1 MKMPFPYELYPKA
14 KETHCLNLP
23 EISVSRPPFPGSIR
37 TVDGCFWG
45 ERNNNSYVSN
55 SITYNYRVG
64 STSKAKNY
72 RYGEA
77 FKEKT
82 TRSEGIS
89 CNSYANCYIG
99 CSCASGWTQGTA
111 PSSGEYVWA
120 TDNRYTGV
128 NSLSVGSG
136 LNASG
141 TIDAQSASSGISA
154 SGLSADSG
162 AGISAKSSGSG
173 NYSVSTMGTSGGMT
187 CYKKACPDGY
197 YLDAPNSTYF
207 EYTTSTGPIE
217 LTCYKA
223 TGCKDGYATTGIGSA
238 VASYHGFSCYE
249 VPFDCKGWAE
259 ANGKASGIVWSSYT
273 TSSTYM
279 GNMKGPATL
288 ANEFPECAN
297 YETPTVTFTER
308 VSISNATVDSVNLK
322 FTSSDRM
329 ETCSFEKHHC
339 CDGRPSGCTSG
350 MPDCSDTDMA
360 SQRGCCPVGGN
371 CYWGNNAV
379 VSGTLVLRNTNIST
393 NNTSYGVSTAYSQ
406 YSGGTIELQGN
417 VTVNGVLSTE
427 GSDGINGYSI
437 HKGHLK
443 VTSGNNFVKKFRVYG
458 GYNSGATGTISAGA
472 GLKTD
477 DLYAYNLFSN
487 GQGWNIQCS
496 MFVYGALK
504 LTGEYSPTNGC
515 TVIYNGGYF
524 EASSLKSYSSSGGTY
539 EGKIVW
545 NSGAQVQINGTCR
558 KATSGGDVTVR
569 GNDRITTNPVSGG
582 SCSKADFITKL

>member
-1 MKMPFPYELYPKA
+1 MPFPYELYPKA

-45 ERNNNSYVSN
+45 ERDNNSYVSN

-64 STSKAKNY
+64 STPKAKNY

-162 AGISAKSSGSG
+162 SGISAKSSGSG

-197 YLDAPNSTYF
+197 YLDAPNSTAF
-207 EYTTSTGPIE
+207 KSTSTTGAAG

-223 TGCKDGYATTGIGSA
+223 TGCKDGYTSTGKGEKYSWHGMNCNRETT
-238 VASYHGFSCYE
+238 YYLCRT
-249 VPFDCKGWAE
+249 
-259 ANGKASGIVWSSYT
+259 SYT
-273 TSSTYM
+273 QTALQKESSSSLECPANTIVVGRYH
-279 GNMKGPATL
+279 KGDENKNSQL
-288 ANEFPECAN
+288 RCG
-297 YETPTVTFTER
+297 TFSAYYSENGD
-308 VSISNATVDSVNLK
+308 VG
-322 FTSSDRM
+322 
-329 ETCSFEKHHC
+329 TCSGE
-339 CDGRPSGCTSG
+339 
-350 MPDCSDTDMA
+350 
-360 SQRGCCPVGGN
+360 
-371 CYWGNNAV
+371 
-379 VSGTLVLRNTNIST
+379 
-393 NNTSYGVSTAYSQ
+393 
-406 YSGGTIELQGN
+406 
-417 VTVNGVLSTE
+417 
-427 GSDGINGYSI
+427 
-437 HKGHLK
+437 
-443 VTSGNNFVKKFRVYG
+443 RVYG
-458 GYNSGATGTISAGA
+458 VTITVEDAYWDEWKNERNGYFQAPYGYVIVGRAHSGDENGQTRYKYG
-472 GLKTD
+472 KV
-477 DLYAYNLFSN
+477 YVSN
-487 GQGWNIQCS
+487 GTTKKAVLMYDLVIEGPFKESNGANGYGW
-496 MFVYGALK
+496 AAK
-504 LTGEYSPTNGC
+504 
-515 TVIYNGGYF
+515 NGGYMMVGRQHTGD
-524 EASSLKSYSSSGGTY
+524 E
-539 EGKIVW
+539 
-545 NSGAQVQINGTCR
+545 NGDTR
-558 KATSGGDVTVR
+558 VYYKRAKVD
-569 GNDRITTNPVSGG
+569 
-582 SCSKADFITKL
+582 LY

>member
-1 MKMPFPYELYPKA
+1 MS
-14 KETHCLNLP
+14 H
-23 EISVSRPPFPGSIR
+23 
-37 TVDGCFWG
+37 
-45 ERNNNSYVSN
+45 NNSYVSN

-64 STSKAKNY
+64 STPKAKNY

-273 TSSTYM
+273 TDTTYLS
-279 GNMKGPATL
+279 GNLKGPATL
-288 ANEFPECAN
+288 AGEFPECAN
-297 YETPTVTFTER
+297 YETPTVTFTR
-308 VSISNATVDSVNLK
+308 KVSMYSATVDSVNLV
-322 FTSSDRM
+322 FNVPDSNACGEDEYPE
-329 ETCSFEKHHC
+329 ETGC
-339 CDGRPSGCTSG
+339 CVPSGNWNNCG
-350 MPDCSDTDMA
+350 NFVDA
-360 SQRGCCPVGGN
+360 S
-371 CYWGNNAV
+371 
-379 VSGTLVLRNTNIST
+379 VSGTLTLKNTTIK
-393 NNTSYGVSTAYSQ
+393 TSRTYGISTAYSK
-406 YSGGTIELQGN
+406 YSGGTIDLQGN
-417 VTVNGVLSTE
+417 VTVNGTLSTE
-427 GSDGINGYSI
+427 NYAEDGASVN
-437 HKGHLK
+437 KGTLK

-524 EASSLKSYSSSGGTY
+524 EASSLKSYSSSVGTY

-558 KATSGGDVTVR
+558 KATSGGDVTVK

>member
-1 MKMPFPYELYPKA
+1 MPFPYELYPKA

-64 STSKAKNY
+64 STPKAKNY

-187 CYKKACPDGY
+187 CYKKACPSGY
-197 YLDAPNSTYF
+197 ILTAPSPSYAF
-207 EYTTSTGPIE
+207 KYT
-217 LTCYKA
+217 
-223 TGCKDGYATTGIGSA
+223 
-238 VASYHGFSCYE
+238 
-249 VPFDCKGWAE
+249 
-259 ANGKASGIVWSSYT
+259 
-273 TSSTYM
+273 
-279 GNMKGPATL
+279 
-288 ANEFPECAN
+288 
-297 YETPTVTFTER
+297 
-308 VSISNATVDSVNLK
+308 
-322 FTSSDRM
+322 
-329 ETCSFEKHHC
+329 
-339 CDGRPSGCTSG
+339 
-350 MPDCSDTDMA
+350 
-360 SQRGCCPVGGN
+360 
-371 CYWGNNAV
+371 
-379 VSGTLVLRNTNIST
+379 
-393 NNTSYGVSTAYSQ
+393 
-406 YSGGTIELQGN
+406 
-417 VTVNGVLSTE
+417 
-427 GSDGINGYSI
+427 
-437 HKGHLK
+437 
-443 VTSGNNFVKKFRVYG
+443 
-458 GYNSGATGTISAGA
+458 
-472 GLKTD
+472 
-477 DLYAYNLFSN
+477 
-487 GQGWNIQCS
+487 
-496 MFVYGALK
+496 
-504 LTGEYSPTNGC
+504 
-515 TVIYNGGYF
+515 
-524 EASSLKSYSSSGGTY
+524 
-539 EGKIVW
+539 
-545 NSGAQVQINGTCR
+545 
-558 KATSGGDVTVR
+558 
-569 GNDRITTNPVSGG
+569 
-582 SCSKADFITKL
+582 

>member
-1 MKMPFPYELYPKA
+1 MPFPYELYPKA

-37 TVDGCFWG
+37 TADGCLWG
-45 ERNNNSYVSN
+45 WRDNNSYVSN

-72 RYGEA
+72 IYGEA

-207 EYTTSTGPIE
+207 EYTTSTGTID
-217 LTCYKA
+217 LQCYKA
-223 TGCKDGYATTGIGSA
+223 TGCADG
-238 VASYHGFSCYE
+238 
-249 VPFDCKGWAE
+249 
-259 ANGKASGIVWSSYT
+259 
-273 TSSTYM
+273 
-279 GNMKGPATL
+279 
-288 ANEFPECAN
+288 
-297 YETPTVTFTER
+297 
-308 VSISNATVDSVNLK
+308 
-322 FTSSDRM
+322 
-329 ETCSFEKHHC
+329 
-339 CDGRPSGCTSG
+339 
-350 MPDCSDTDMA
+350 
-360 SQRGCCPVGGN
+360 
-371 CYWGNNAV
+371 
-379 VSGTLVLRNTNIST
+379 
-393 NNTSYGVSTAYSQ
+393 
-406 YSGGTIELQGN
+406 
-417 VTVNGVLSTE
+417 
-427 GSDGINGYSI
+427 
-437 HKGHLK
+437 
-443 VTSGNNFVKKFRVYG
+443 
-458 GYNSGATGTISAGA
+458 
-472 GLKTD
+472 
-477 DLYAYNLFSN
+477 
-487 GQGWNIQCS
+487 
-496 MFVYGALK
+496 
-504 LTGEYSPTNGC
+504 
-515 TVIYNGGYF
+515 
-524 EASSLKSYSSSGGTY
+524 YSSSGTGAGGIYHGTVCKKDECKPSCTDENNCY
-539 EGKIVW
+539 YGSHTVSDGCGGTCTKCYPACRVGYFYDFSMADCFVRPAVIIRDPGNPNCAKCECD
-545 NSGAQVQINGTCR
+545 NSDCRYPNGTQCEC
-558 KATSGGDVTVR
+558 AY
-569 GNDRITTNPVSGG
+569 I
-582 SCSKADFITKL
+582 

>member
-37 TVDGCFWG
+37 TADGCFWG
-45 ERNNNSYVSN
+45 ERDNNSYVS
-55 SITYNYRVG
+55 THKTDKVCTADGKCYNYNDVFVDEVDPG
-64 STSKAKNY
+64 YSNTCGQTCYVAC
-72 RYGEA
+72 
-77 FKEKT
+77 
-82 TRSEGIS
+82 S
-89 CNSYANCYIG
+89 CNTSNGWYSSCQGSDCFSVTDTRYAGQPNAASASRSI
-99 CSCASGWTQGTA
+99 SDVASISASGA
-111 PSSGEYVWA
+111 
-120 TDNRYTGV
+120 N
-128 NSLSVGSG
+128 
-136 LNASG
+136 
-141 TIDAQSASSGISA
+141 SGISA

-207 EYTTSTGPIE
+207 EYTTSTGPVE

-427 GSDGINGYSI
+427 GYDGINGYSI

-477 DLYAYNLFSN
+477 NLYAYNLFSN

>member
-1 MKMPFPYELYPKA
+1 M
-14 KETHCLNLP
+14 
-23 EISVSRPPFPGSIR
+23 
-37 TVDGCFWG
+37 
-45 ERNNNSYVSN
+45 
-55 SITYNYRVG
+55 
-64 STSKAKNY
+64 
-72 RYGEA
+72 
-77 FKEKT
+77 
-82 TRSEGIS
+82 
-89 CNSYANCYIG
+89 
-99 CSCASGWTQGTA
+99 
-111 PSSGEYVWA
+111 
-120 TDNRYTGV
+120 

-136 LNASG
+136 FNASG

-207 EYTTSTGPIE
+207 EYTTSTGPVE

-308 VSISNATVDSVNLK
+308 VSISNATVDSVNLN

-406 YSGGTIELQGN
+406 YNGGTIELQGN

>member
-1 MKMPFPYELYPKA
+1 M
-14 KETHCLNLP
+14 
-23 EISVSRPPFPGSIR
+23 
-37 TVDGCFWG
+37 GCFWG

-64 STSKAKNY
+64 STLKAKNY

-207 EYTTSTGPIE
+207 EYTTSTGPVE

-524 EASSLKSYSSSGGTY
+524 EASSLKSYSSSVGTY

>member
-1 MKMPFPYELYPKA
+1 M
-14 KETHCLNLP
+14 
-23 EISVSRPPFPGSIR
+23 
-37 TVDGCFWG
+37 
-45 ERNNNSYVSN
+45 
-55 SITYNYRVG
+55 
-64 STSKAKNY
+64 
-72 RYGEA
+72 
-77 FKEKT
+77 
-82 TRSEGIS
+82 
-89 CNSYANCYIG
+89 
-99 CSCASGWTQGTA
+99 
-111 PSSGEYVWA
+111 
-120 TDNRYTGV
+120 
-128 NSLSVGSG
+128 NSLSVGNG

-197 YLDAPNSTYF
+197 YLDAPNSTAF
-207 EYTTSTGPIE
+207 KSTSTTGPVE

-524 EASSLKSYSSSGGTY
+524 EASSLKSYSSSVETY

-569 GNDRITTNPVSGG
+569 RNDRITTNPVSGG

>member
-1 MKMPFPYELYPKA
+1 MPFPYELYPKA

-37 TVDGCFWG
+37 TADGCFWG

-64 STSKAKNY
+64 STPKVKNY

-187 CYKKACPDGY
+187 CYKKACDSGY
-197 YLDAPNSTYF
+197 YLDAPDSTAF
-207 EYTTSTGPIE
+207 KSTSTTGAAG

-223 TGCKDGYATTGIGSA
+223 TGCKDGYTSTGKGAKYSWHGMNCNRETTYYLCSTSYTETRTQSESSFSATCPANTVVISRYHSGDENGNSQLRCSTFAAYYSENGNNRPCRGEQVRGVTITVEDRHWLDWKKESCKKDKGCDGQNPIGYYKAPDGYVFTGREHSDDENGNSRWEVGRVYVSDGKTKKPVTMYGYTNSGS
-238 VASYHGFSCYE
+238 YNEKHGENGNGFSG
-249 VPFDCKGWAE
+249 K
-259 ANGKASGIVWSSYT
+259 NGA
-273 TSSTYM
+273 YM
-279 GNMKGPATL
+279 MT
-288 ANEFPECAN
+288 
-297 YETPTVTFTER
+297 
-308 VSISNATVDSVNLK
+308 
-322 FTSSDRM
+322 
-329 ETCSFEKHHC
+329 
-339 CDGRPSGCTSG
+339 GR
-350 MPDCSDTDMA
+350 
-360 SQRGCCPVGGN
+360 
-371 CYWGNNAV
+371 Y
-379 VSGTLVLRNTNIST
+379 
-393 NNTSYGVSTAYSQ
+393 
-406 YSGGTIELQGN
+406 
-417 VTVNGVLSTE
+417 
-427 GSDGINGYSI
+427 
-437 HKGHLK
+437 HKGDETKNSWYTSAKAK
-443 VTSGNNFVKKFRVYG
+443 V
-458 GYNSGATGTISAGA
+458 
-472 GLKTD
+472 
-477 DLYAYNLFSN
+477 DLY
-487 GQGWNIQCS
+487 
-496 MFVYGALK
+496 
-504 LTGEYSPTNGC
+504 
-515 TVIYNGGYF
+515 
-524 EASSLKSYSSSGGTY
+524 
-539 EGKIVW
+539 
-545 NSGAQVQINGTCR
+545 
-558 KATSGGDVTVR
+558 
-569 GNDRITTNPVSGG
+569 
-582 SCSKADFITKL
+582 